1 MSEKMRKVFIM
12 TATALIIII
21 LGLACAV
28 NTEAA
33 EKYPYTKVTGTDGH
47 FVEEWAGMSFVLLE
61 SDHFP
66 GLYWTRRSSDGW
78 LTLQKLADDPVSAG
92 QVFYFNRKVT
102 VRTPGEEY
110 GSHYERTKWH
120 RVCCAQDT
128 YTWLTQRS
136 DGFYFGTYRDFLDRP
151 EGILDPPEQLWRIRL
166 VKDNGTYQ
174 VIRLSS
180 MTEVGAAASGW
191 GEARPRNYPW

>member
-1 MSEKMRKVFIM
+1 MKNIKSLIIG
-12 TATALIIII
+12 ALIIII

-47 FVEEWAGMSFVLLE
+47 FTNEKLGISCVLLE

-78 LTLQKLADDPVSAG
+78 LTLQKLAKDPAAAG
-92 QVFYFNRKVT
+92 QVFVFERDVQIKVPT
-102 VRTPGEEY
+102 ATY
-110 GSHYERTKWH
+110 STQWERDKWH
-120 RVCCAQDT
+120 AVRCLQDDYT
-128 YTWLTQRS
+128 YLTIRN
-136 DGFYFGTYRDFLDRP
+136 DGFYFRQLEWTDAASGYQNPST
-151 EGILDPPEQLWRIRL
+151 QLWRVRL
-166 VKDNGTYQ
+166 VKDNGAYQ

-180 MTEVGAAASGW
+180 MSKVGAAASGW
-191 GEARPRNYPW
+191 GEARPRDYPW

>member
-1 MSEKMRKVFIM
+1 MKNIKSLIIG
-12 TATALIIII
+12 ALIIII

-47 FVEEWAGMSFVLLE
+47 FTNEKLGISCVLLE

-78 LTLQKLADDPVSAG
+78 LTLQKLAKDPVAAG
-92 QVFYFNRKVT
+92 QVFVFERDVQIKVPT
-102 VRTPGEEY
+102 ATY
-110 GSHYERTKWH
+110 STQWERDKWH
-120 RVCCAQDT
+120 AVRCLQDDYT
-128 YTWLTQRS
+128 YLTIRN
-136 DGFYFGTYRDFLDRP
+136 DGFYFRQLEWTDAASGYQNPST
-151 EGILDPPEQLWRIRL
+151 QLWRVRL
-166 VKDNGTYQ
+166 VKDNGAYQ

-180 MTEVGAAASGW
+180 MSKVGAAASGW
-191 GEARPRNYPW
+191 GEARPRDYPW